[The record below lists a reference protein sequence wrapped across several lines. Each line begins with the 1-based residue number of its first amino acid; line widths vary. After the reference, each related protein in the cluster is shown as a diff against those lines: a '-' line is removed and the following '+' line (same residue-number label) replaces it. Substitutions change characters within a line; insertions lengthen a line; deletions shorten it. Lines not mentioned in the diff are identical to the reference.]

1 MPAKL
6 KRSHKKKESNSHTGE
21 REEHAHASQQR
32 EAGKK
37 EQTNKK
43 VLASELSTPNDSANH
58 DFYSTEKWRRDF
70 EELMNRS
77 SKKHAEQLKA
87 TQELNRQLIA
97 KMQAMQE
104 MGEIYRQVD
113 KRLKDGEWD
122 KCRGL
127 PRERQREIL
136 SQIYSEELV
145 VRMQQD
151 VFNKTVADWEEHRFR
166 RIELIKWS
174 KLPDQEKEKWLE
186 FYNKPM
192 QPVNLIEGDDDAGK
206 TQEHPQESQQ
216 QETGESQPESRA
228 ETAGQV

>member
-1 MPAKL
+1 MPAKP
-6 KRSHKKKESNSHTGE
+6 KSPRKKKESGSQMKK
-21 REEHAHASQQR
+21 HAQADQWQ
-32 EAGKK
+32 KTVK
-37 EQTNKK
+37 QEQANKK
-43 VLASELSTPNDSANH
+43 TLVSELPAQDNTDADDS
-58 DFYSTEKWRRDF
+58 YGTKKWRRDF
-70 EELMNRS
+70 EEHVNRS
-77 SKKHAEQLKA
+77 LKEHAEQLKA
-87 TQELNRQLIA
+87 IKEINRQLIA

-127 PRERQREIL
+127 PREQQREIL

-174 KLPDQEKEKWLE
+174 KLPDSDKEKWLE
-186 FYNKPM
+186 FYNKPRSHI
-192 QPVNLIEGDDDAGK
+192 NLIEGDDNASK
-206 TQEHPQESQQ
+206 TQEHPQTNEQ
-216 QETGESQPESRA
+216 
-228 ETAGQV
+228 